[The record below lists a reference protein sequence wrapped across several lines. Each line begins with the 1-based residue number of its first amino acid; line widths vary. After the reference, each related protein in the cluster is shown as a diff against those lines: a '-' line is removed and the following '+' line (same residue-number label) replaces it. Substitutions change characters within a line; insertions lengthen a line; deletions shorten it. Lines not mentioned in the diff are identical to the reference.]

1 MWTNKYLG
9 GVSYLAMI
17 QHNIEGTMG
26 AEERQKSAFD
36 MAVVDAKAEQTGCNC
51 DLPDRKISSI

>member
-36 MAVVDAKAEQTGCNC
+36 MTVVDAKTEQT
-51 DLPDRKISSI
+51 